1 MKLLF
6 SAALLA
12 ALSLAT
18 AQAQTLRWASQGDA
32 QTMDPHSQNESMT
45 NAMNGQVYEALV
57 NYDKKLGMDT
67 ILAASYQMV
76 SPTLWR
82 FKLRPNVKFHT
93 GRPFGAKDVKASFEA
108 LLAPGSKAGLQLQY
122 LQRIVGAKNQHAV
135 AYYVC

>member
-82 FKLRPNVKFHT
+82 FKLRPNVKFSD
-93 GRPFGAKDVKASFEA
+93 GAPFTADDVVFSVLRARMGTSDIKVHANAVGEPKKVDA
-108 LLAPGSKAGLQLQY
+108 LT
-122 LQRIVGAKNQHAV
+122 VE
-135 AYYVC
+135 